1 MRWVM
6 LLTTLAIG
14 ISQAA
19 IDPINQDTLKK
30 YLENGTP
37 SDFILI
43 DVRGSEE
50 IQSAIGNAACKP
62 YNLAWPTQFQ
72 SEYTRIPKDAT
83 VVIYCRSGG
92 RAMNAVSYLRTNG
105 YTSVHNA
112 GGFLTWTGPTVL
124 PSEIKPVTLLPEPS
138 KGTLV
143 VSEAIDGDRLIHWSA
158 FCSTDEGCNRSG
170 NSHYGANT
178 AGNLFY
184 IHARVC

>member
-1 MRWVM
+1 MRLVI

-14 ISQAA
+14 ISEAA

-50 IQSAIGNAACKP
+50 IQAAIGNAACKP
-62 YNLAWPTQFQ
+62 YNLSWPEQFQ
-72 SEYTRIPKDAT
+72 NECTRIPKDAT

-92 RAMNAVSYLRTNG
+92 RARNAVSYLQTNG
-105 YTSVHNA
+105 YTNVHNA
-112 GGFLTWTGPTVL
+112 GGFLTWTGPTVP

-138 KGTLV
+138 MRAATGEV
-143 VSEAIDGDRLIHWSA
+143 HPAIPFTGAAGDRGWLFQALMQLRNPNSA
-158 FCSTDEGCNRSG
+158 VSG
-170 NSHYGANT
+170 NGQSG
-178 AGNLFY
+178 L
-184 IHARVC
+184 